1 MSTST
6 HRNSFTKPELS
17 PSSLSAAAAEV
28 NTIRRLKREVLGL
41 TLAASSLKKNSKE
54 REFLTSK
61 LEVAREELD
70 AVLEDEQLFR
80 SISSA
85 GSDTVSYTARSM
97 PEEQRD
103 EILHMIPTP
112 PLNVIPTPH
121 PVKASIE
128 ELEEKLRQQVKYSL
142 EWFEIKKQI
151 DAKTKKLENAIAN
164 ANNMTYFRSSST
176 GSIITP
182 TRRETKSETPRPALM
197 KSIKESQNI
206 QCLKDLLHDVPKY
219 SLQWFE
225 LKRIIHRRC
234 NKDPKLKSV
243 QRRKINS
250 AEQMKENSPNDV
262 VSQDENQAA
271 YYQSQINSFEPHGSL
286 DSSYSNSA
294 NEVVK
299 DYEEE
304 LDSLSSASSGS
315 KPNSQTEPQDVA
327 DTVLPRTI
335 DHTPSISD
343 ASDADIVV
351 ANHNVEQDQN
361 VEAIQHIERLQN
373 FLERV
378 PKYSRLVV
386 NAPFVQFPFY
396 CLFWFISS
404 HILISSSSLI
414 TPMQILRREYYQ
426 TRKIIRLLQDAN
438 SDAPLG

>member
-6 HRNSFTKPELS
+6 QRNSFTKLELS
-17 PSSLSAAAAEV
+17 PSSKSAAAAEA

-85 GSDTVSYTARSM
+85 GSDTESYTERSM

-103 EILHMIPTP
+103 EFLHMIPTP
-112 PLNVIPTPH
+112 PLTVIPSI
-121 PVKASIE
+121 KIE

-151 DAKTKKLENAIAN
+151 DTEAKKVEHATVN
-164 ANNMTYFRSSST
+164 ANNMTYVRSSST

-182 TRRETKSETPRPALM
+182 SKREKLKKSPSTGASKSERPKPAIM

-206 QCLKDLLHDVPKY
+206 QSLKDLLDDVPKY
-219 SLQWFE
+219 SIEWFE

-234 NKDPKLKSV
+234 NKDPKLKNV
-243 QRRKINS
+243 QRRKSNS
-250 AEQMKENSPNDV
+250 HTKGNSSDE
-262 VSQDENQAA
+262 VSQDQNEAA
-271 YYQSQINSFEPHGSL
+271 HYQSQNNSFEPHDSPGSRY
-286 DSSYSNSA
+286 SSGA
-294 NEVVK
+294 HEVVK

-304 LDSLSSASSGS
+304 LASLSPSSSGS
-315 KPNSQTEPQDVA
+315 KPNLQTEPQEIA
-327 DTVLPRTI
+327 DTVLQRTA
-335 DHTPSISD
+335 DH
-343 ASDADIVV
+343 ASNTSNTLDADLVV
-351 ANHNVEQDQN
+351 VKHEIEQDQN
-361 VEAIQHIERLQN
+361 GEATQNLKRLQN

-378 PKYSRLVV
+378 PKYS
-386 NAPFVQFPFY
+386 
-396 CLFWFISS
+396 
-404 HILISSSSLI
+404 
-414 TPMQILRREYYQ
+414 REYYQ

-438 SDAPLG
+438 